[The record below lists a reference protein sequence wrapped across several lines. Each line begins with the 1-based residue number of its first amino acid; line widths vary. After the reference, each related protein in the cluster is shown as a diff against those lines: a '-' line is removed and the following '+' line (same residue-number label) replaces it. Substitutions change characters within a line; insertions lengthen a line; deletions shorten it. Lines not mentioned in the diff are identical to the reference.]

1 MTNQIFKNLIV
12 SFLAIV
18 ALSSCRDE
26 VILNLNNV
34 GAIPVIES
42 NISNDSIP
50 FMVRVTTTADYYSL
64 TIPEVTDAMVT
75 ILGSNGSKYTLYHD
89 TAGYY
94 YSKILI
100 LVKLE

>member
-18 ALSSCRDE
+18 AFSSCRDE

-42 NISNDSIP
+42 NISN
-50 FMVRVTTTADYYSL
+50 YYR
-64 TIPEVTDAMVT
+64 I
-75 ILGSNGSKYTLYHD
+75 
-89 TAGYY
+89 
-94 YSKILI
+94 I
-100 LVKLE
+100 LV